1 MSSMN
6 FVATSVF
13 FAQMA
18 YIENLGVRNVL
29 LSDGKTIEG
38 GMCHSNVNES
48 GGKLGLGDVR
58 LWLGGPDPQ
67 KAPNRQYV
75 DGSVVFANGNA
86 TFDKDGNVTLCGGK
100 AKFDKNGNTT
110 IANLTAT
117 NGNFT
122 GVVNATSGKFSGEL
136 QSSTGIVGGF
146 KLSSSYLEATKSTG
160 EKLYLS
166 PDLVKFSDN
175 SSGTRYIFI
184 GSDVMASYSGAKCPM
199 VVEVEDDNSPSGLP
213 YSNSGIYIDVKGS
226 EIDDRNDFNG
236 NHALFVEH
244 GDFLGLRPRV
254 RRVSK
259 SVKVSKNDFTI
270 LKVGSSDVTLTLSS
284 SPEDSEMHF
293 FRRTGSGKMTIEVGN
308 TSHRLL
314 KKDGSQVTS
323 SVVSDGSLICVIW
336 DSVNSMWIYNYMN

>member
-29 LSDGKTIEG
+29 LSDGKSIEG

-86 TFDKDGNVTLCGGK
+86 TFDKEGNVTLCGGN
-100 AKFDKNGNTT
+100 AKFDKDGNTT

-117 NGNFT
+117 SGKFT
-122 GVVNATSGKFSGEL
+122 GEVNATSGKFSGEL
-136 QSSTGIVGGF
+136 QSTTGNVGGF
-146 KLSSSYLEATKSTG
+146 ELSGYYLEAVNSTG
-160 EKLYLS
+160 QKLYLS
-166 PDLVKFSDN
+166 PYRVHFSDN
-175 SSGTRYIFI
+175 SSGARNVYI
-184 GSDVMASYSGAKCPM
+184 GTDVMPSTIGGKCPIVIM
-199 VVEVEDDNSPSGLP
+199 VDDKSHSLP
-213 YSNSGIYIDVKGS
+213 YCNSGIYIDVKGS
-226 EIDDRNDFNG
+226 EIGDTYDFMG
-236 NHALFVEH
+236 NHALFVDH
-244 GDFLGLRPRV
+244 GDFMGLRPKV
-254 RRVSK
+254 RRVSE
-259 SVKVSKNDFTI
+259 SAYVSKNDFTI

-293 FRRTGSGKMTIEVGN
+293 FRRIGTGKMTISVGDA
-308 TSHRLL
+308 SHRIL

-323 SVVSDGSLICVIW
+323 HSVSDGALICVIW
-336 DSVNSMWIYNYMN
+336 DSVNSMWTYNFMG